1 MIFDGFIGILR
12 IILALGLFMILIR
25 SFKVFVIMVL
35 LITAP
40 IWTYYAVQQ
49 IPSELT
55 RDIEPLIPKGIG
67 QAHYVVAS
75 ISWQLLFYK
84 PVQCFGKTWELCKS
98 VYRLGNVIF
107 VKPER

>member
-1 MIFDGFIGILR
+1 MLFEGVIGILR
-12 IILALGLFMILIR
+12 ITLALALFMILIR
-25 SFKVFVIMVL
+25 SFKVFLVMLL

-49 IPSELT
+49 IPPEFT
-55 RDIEPLIPKGIG
+55 RDIQPLLPVGIG

-84 PVQCFGKTWELCKS
+84 PVECFGETWELCKS